1 MSQFDTCFFE
11 RYARISLETLIDE
24 GFSTLVNKDRPDL
37 QSPDGVSLG
46 IEVTRAMP
54 ESKEAAQSM
63 LKEMAGVVPVPEE
76 REDYDTILSSGYGY
90 GLQGGRYVGT
100 KEYDYWSLALP
111 MRRILESKVRKAG
124 DGFYGTFK
132 TLDLYVFCKDSLSEM
147 EVLDTVRYTMSLQ
160 EEQSERY
167 RFLYLSEIT
176 GLNVCNLTGEISD
189 TYRVSHHPITNAQRK
204 EFFHKALQVS
214 CL

>member
-1 MSQFDTCFFE
+1 MSQFNTCFFE
-11 RYARISLETLIDE
+11 RYAKISLETLLDS
-24 GFSTLVNKDRPDL
+24 GYSSLVNKDRPDL

-63 LKEMAGVVPVPEE
+63 LKEMAGAVPVPEE
-76 REDYDTILSSGYGY
+76 VEDYDTILSSGYGY
-90 GLQGGRYVGT
+90 GLQEGRYVGT

-124 DGFYGTFK
+124 DGFYGTFR

-147 EVLDTVRYTMSLQ
+147 EVLDTVRYTMELQ
-160 EEQSERY
+160 ESQTARY
-167 RFLYLSEIT
+167 SCLYLSEIS
-176 GLNVCNLTGEISD
+176 GLNVCNLADGISD
-189 TYRVSHHPITNAQRK
+189 IYRVSHHPIPPALRK
-204 EFFHKALQVS
+204 EFFHRALRA
-214 CL
+214 

>member
-11 RYARISLETLIDE
+11 RYAKISLETLLDE
-24 GFSTLVNKDRPDL
+24 GFSSLVNKDRPDL

-54 ESKEAAQSM
+54 ESKEAARSM

-76 REDYDTILSSGYGY
+76 REDYDTILTSGYGY

-124 DGFYGTFK
+124 DGFYGSFK

-147 EVLDTVRYTMSLQ
+147 EVLDTVRYTIGLQ
-160 EEQSERY
+160 EEQTERY
-167 RFLYLSEIT
+167 RFLYLSEIS
-176 GLNVCNLTGEISD
+176 GLNVCNLTGDISD
-189 TYRVSHHPITNAQRK
+189 TYRVSRHPITAAQRK
-204 EFFHKALQVS
+204 EFFHKALQG
-214 CL
+214 

>member
-189 TYRVSHHPITNAQRK
+189 TYRVSRHPITPAQRK
-204 EFFHKALQVS
+204 EFFHKALQTH
-214 CL
+214 

>member
-11 RYARISLETLIDE
+11 RYAKISLETLLDE
-24 GFSTLVNKDRPDL
+24 GFSSLVNKDRPDL

-54 ESKEAAQSM
+54 ESKEAARSM

-124 DGFYGTFK
+124 DGFYGSFK

-147 EVLDTVRYTMSLQ
+147 EVLDTVRYTMGLQ
-160 EEQSERY
+160 EEQTERY
-167 RFLYLSEIT
+167 RFLYLSEIS
-176 GLNVCNLTGEISD
+176 GLNVCNLTGDISD
-189 TYRVSHHPITNAQRK
+189 TYRVSRHPITAAQRK
-204 EFFHKALQVS
+204 EFFHKALRG
-214 CL
+214 

>member
-11 RYARISLETLIDE
+11 RYAKISLETLLDE
-24 GFSTLVNKDRPDL
+24 GFSSLVNKDRPDL

-54 ESKEAAQSM
+54 ESKEAARSM

-111 MRRILESKVRKAG
+111 IRRILESKVRKAG
-124 DGFYGTFK
+124 DGFYGSFK

-147 EVLDTVRYTMSLQ
+147 EVLDTVRYTMGLQ
-160 EEQSERY
+160 EEQTERY
-167 RFLYLSEIT
+167 RFLYLSEIS
-176 GLNVCNLTGEISD
+176 GLNVCNLTGDISD
-189 TYRVSHHPITNAQRK
+189 TYRVSHHPITAVQRK
-204 EFFHKALQVS
+204 EFFHKALQG
-214 CL
+214 